1 MLDFASG
8 RFGLNPTIRYV
19 RDGDMYFVLLEGLG
33 LGARTVGGFHGNADD
48 ADIDVYMLTRV
59 DSKSLGCCKRGE
71 QTCAEAESNETGI
84 RINSRGQAETC
95 RLMRNGHLA
104 SYCQNGQRLG
114 NYGTDVASS
123 DRSLAMKPQITSKA
137 GVKLRGQMC
146 RCEFEGMELL
156 CADDGD
162 ASRRASFG
170 GSWWVPPIAG
180 GKDTGWQLGQFFD
193 PDKPLWQWRTWAL
206 TTMSGSLDIILA
218 RFSHISQLRP
228 TPHALSL
235 CAIIYSVSTPIGC

>member
-1 MLDFASG
+1 ML
-8 RFGLNPTIRYV
+8 LQ
-19 RDGDMYFVLLEGLG
+19 GLG

-180 GKDTGWQLGQFFD
+180 GKDTGWELGQFFD